1 MSGLVHARSPAGGAS
16 TAPRLVG
23 SPASIAPVGLEMAAE
38 GDGSEESAPEQRRE
52 RAQQTGSIRLPLKRR
67 HLGGIVVA
75 AVAGCGLIL
84 VAAVIAR
91 VSHASNQPASPAAPS
106 TVVSASAN
114 DFKPM
119 ILPPS
124 PPRESAPAIT
134 PASSDAPTTGTVR
147 LQRPATAGRVW
158 IDGKKL
164 TSSSA
169 LVSCGVH
176 QIKVGAWARAR
187 PVQIPCGGEIVV
199 SK

>member
-1 MSGLVHARSPAGGAS
+1 MSGLVRARAPAGGA
-16 TAPRLVG
+16 TNAPRSFA

-38 GDGSEESAPEQRRE
+38 GDGSEEAPDPRKE

-91 VSHASNQPASPAAPS
+91 VSHASNQPTPPAALSAVLS
-106 TVVSASAN
+106 TATN

-119 ILPPS
+119 LPPS
-124 PPRESAPAIT
+124 PPRATAPAST
-134 PASSDAPTTGTVR
+134 PAPSDAATTGTVR
-147 LQRPATAGRVW
+147 LQHPATAGRVW

-164 TSSSA
+164 TSTSA
-169 LVSCGVH
+169 LVNCGAH
-176 QIKVGAWARAR
+176 QIKVGAWGRAR
-187 PVQIPCGGEIVV
+187 SVQIPCGGEIVV